1 LGAGEDRVVV
11 YDGECQLCSRWVQF
25 FQRHPVTPS
34 FRLLPMQT
42 PAGRA
47 ILIQYGVDPDDPTT
61 FLVLDG
67 GRVRTASDAT
77 IHLIT
82 SPGGMWK
89 LLHLARLVPRSCRDW
104 LYGVVARHRYG
115 WFGRR
120 RACDLPKSPPS

>member
-1 LGAGEDRVVV
+1 LDSPERRIVV
-11 YDGECQLCSRWVQF
+11 YDGQCHLCSRWVGF

-42 PAGRA
+42 AAGRA
-47 ILIQYGVDPDDPTT
+47 ILIQNGVDPDDPTT

-77 IHLIT
+77 IHLMT
-82 SPGGMWK
+82 SPGGTWK
-89 LLHLARLVPRSCRDW
+89 LLHLARLIPRSWRDW
-104 LYGVVARHRYG
+104 IYGVVARNRYG

-120 RACDLPKSPPS
+120 DTCDLPKSPPS